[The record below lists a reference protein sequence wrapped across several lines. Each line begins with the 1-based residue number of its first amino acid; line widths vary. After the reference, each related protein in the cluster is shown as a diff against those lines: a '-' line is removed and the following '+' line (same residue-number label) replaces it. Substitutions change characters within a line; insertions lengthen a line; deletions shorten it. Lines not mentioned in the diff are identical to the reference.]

1 VDDQLFLEPG
11 MRQHRSTLSP
21 QAILVALQNGEAAQG
36 EALARQILRS
46 KPRDADVLHL
56 CGAACLMQGKPSQAR
71 ELFKRALAVRKD
83 ATYYLNLGLA
93 EQQLGN
99 EQATEEALRG
109 CLRLQA
115 GNAKAANN
123 LANILDRQRRYS
135 EAEQLY
141 RQAIA
146 SEPGYLL
153 AYRNLGSLLRGRE
166 RSQEAVALLEAA
178 LTISSDNSELQLE
191 LARSLEDGKR
201 YREAAGWFAKARR
214 WAELQWVMRTLG
226 DWSQLSA
233 VDTALLHELPTSG
246 HDPVDPWSLINLPAL
261 TPELHRDAARHYAES
276 NWAAELA
283 GAPLAME
290 PVAGERLR
298 VGYLSS
304 DFFGHATMHLM
315 MGVLESHD
323 RSKVDIQLFDYSPER
338 DDHFTRRIA
347 ATGLPRHDLRELS
360 DEAAARLIAE
370 QRLHILVDLKGYTT
384 GARQGITALRP
395 APVIVNWLGYPG
407 SLGHPRLA
415 DYLIGDA
422 TVTPA
427 AHAGHFSET
436 LALMPHSYQPNDRDR
451 PLTTPPSRSEA
462 GLPEQGVVF
471 CSFNQLLKLN
481 PTEFDLWCRLLQ
493 EVPGSVLWLLEPEA
507 EEACENLRREALA
520 RGVEAER
527 LVFAPRMKQTEHLA
541 RLALADIAL
550 DSFPCTSHTT
560 ASDALWAGVPLMT
573 RLGETFT
580 SRVAGGL
587 LRAHGFDE
595 LVASD
600 AQDYFERLKALA
612 LDEAARGELRRRLA
626 AARMSSPL
634 FDTARFTV
642 DLEALFAAIWRHH
655 SAKPEERPSVVVA
668 GQ

>member
-1 VDDQLFLEPG
+1 
-11 MRQHRSTLSP
+11 MRQRQSRPPLQT
-21 QAILVALQNGEAAQG
+21 IVDALNSG
-36 EALARQILRS
+36 ALARGETLARQLLRTQ
-46 KPRDADVLHL
+46 PRNADVLHL
-56 CGAACLMQGKPSQAR
+56 CGVACLMQGKSKQAQ
-71 ELFKRALAVRKD
+71 ELFKRALIQRKD
-83 ATYYLNLGLA
+83 GTFYLNMALA
-93 EQQLGN
+93 ESALN
-99 EQATEEALRG
+99 DYRAAEAAFRN
-109 CLRLQA
+109 CLELQP

-123 LANILDRQRRYS
+123 LANILNNRREYA
-135 EAEQLY
+135 EAEKLY

-146 SEPGYLL
+146 SEPSYAL
-153 AYRNLGSLLRGRE
+153 AYKNLAYHLRE
-166 RSQEAVALLEAA
+166 RGYSETAIPLVTQALK
-178 LTISSDNSELQLE
+178 ISPDNTDLQLE
-191 LARSLEDGKR
+191 LARALEKR
-201 YREAAGWFAKARR
+201 KRHAEAAHWFSKAGHWGDLQLALRNLAD
-214 WAELQWVMRTLG
+214 WARLKEVDASLLLQ
-226 DWSQLSA
+226 
-233 VDTALLHELPTSG
+233 LHNPSKELPT
-246 HDPVDPWSLINLPAL
+246 PWGMINLPSL
-261 TPELHRDAARHYAES
+261 TATLHRDAARHFAES
-276 NWAAELA
+276 RWIAELA
-283 GAPLAME
+283 NAPLAIE
-290 PVAGERLR
+290 PTAGESLR
-298 VGYLSS
+298 IGYLSS
-304 DFFGHATMHLM
+304 DFYSHATMHLL
-315 MGVLESHD
+315 MGVLEAHD

-338 DDHFTRRIA
+338 EDHFTQRIA
-347 ATGLPRHDLRELS
+347 ATGLSRHNLRELS
-360 DEAAARLIAE
+360 DEAAARTIAE
-370 QRLHILVDLKGYTT
+370 QRLHILVDLKGFTT
-384 GARQGITALRP
+384 GARPGITARRP
-395 APVIVNWLGYPG
+395 APALVNWLGYPG

-415 DYLIGDA
+415 DYIIGDA

-427 AHAGHFSET
+427 AHAEHFSET

-471 CSFNQLLKLN
+471 CSFNQLIKLN
-481 PTEFDLWCRLLQ
+481 PGEFDLWCRLLR

-520 RGVEAER
+520 RGVEPER

-587 LRAHGFDE
+587 LKAHGFDE

-655 SAKPEERPSVVVA
+655 SAKPGERSSVVVA

>member
-1 VDDQLFLEPG
+1 MHLTFPDNPIRQL
-11 MRQHRSTLSP
+11 RSSLSP
-21 QAILVALQNGEAAQG
+21 QAVLAALQNGDAQQG
-36 EALARQILRS
+36 EALARQLLRS
-46 KPRDADVLHL
+46 RPRDADALHL
-56 CGAACLMQGKPSQAR
+56 CGAACLMQGKAAQAR
-71 ELFKRALAVRKD
+71 EQFKRALGVRKD
-83 ATYYLNLGLA
+83 PTYYLNLGLA

-99 EQATEEALRG
+99 VQAAEDALRG
-109 CLRLQA
+109 CLHLQP

-123 LANILDRQRRYS
+123 LANILDHQRRHA
-135 EAEQLY
+135 EAEQFY
-141 RQAIA
+141 RQAITRK
-146 SEPGYLL
+146 PGYLL
-153 AYRNLGSLLRGRE
+153 AYRNLGSLLRGQDRGA
-166 RSQEAVALLEAA
+166 EAIDLLHQA
-178 LTISSDNSELQLE
+178 LTLSPESSEIQLE
-191 LARSLEDGKR
+191 FARALEDGKR
-201 YREAAGWFAKARR
+201 FGEAAHWYAKAQR
-214 WAELQWVMRTLG
+214 WAELQRVQRTLG
-226 DWSQLSA
+226 AWPQLRA
-233 VDTALLHELPTSG
+233 VDEALLDGLRAPS
-246 HDPVDPWSLINLPAL
+246 HDPIDPWSLINVPAL
-261 TPELHRDAARHYAES
+261 TPQLHRDAARHYAEA
-276 NWAAELA
+276 NWPVELSA
-283 GAPLAME
+283 APLATE
-290 PVAGERLR
+290 PAPGERLR
-298 VGYLSS
+298 IGYLSS
-304 DFFGHATMHLM
+304 DFYGHATMHLM
-315 MGVLESHD
+315 MGVIESHD

-415 DYLIGDA
+415 DYLNSDA

-427 AHAGHFSET
+427 AHAEHFSET

-451 PLTTPPSRSEA
+451 PLTTPPSRSEV

-481 PTEFDLWCRLLQ
+481 PTEFDLWCRLLR

-507 EEACENLRREALA
+507 EEARENLRREAQA
-520 RGVEAER
+520 RGLGAER
-527 LVFAPRMKQTEHLA
+527 LVFAPRLKQAEHLA

-560 ASDALWAGVPLMT
+560 ASDALWAGVPLMA

-595 LVASD
+595 LVATD
-600 AQDYFERLKALA
+600 AQDYFERLKTLA
-612 LDEAARGELRRRLA
+612 LDEATRTELRQRLA

-634 FDTARFTV
+634 FDTARFTA

-655 SAKPEERPSVVVA
+655 SAAPEGRAAVVA
-668 GQ
+668 AG

>member
-1 VDDQLFLEPG
+1 
-11 MRQHRSTLSP
+11 MRQRQPSLNLQT
-21 QAILVALQNGEAAQG
+21 IVDALNSG
-36 EALARQILRS
+36 ALARGETLARQLLRTQ
-46 KPRDADVLHL
+46 PRNADVLHL
-56 CGAACLMQGKPSQAR
+56 CGAACLMQDKAAQAR
-71 ELFKRALAVRKD
+71 ELFKRALMLRKD
-83 ATYYLNLGLA
+83 GTFYLNLALA
-93 EQQLGN
+93 ER
-99 EQATEEALRG
+99 ALNDERAAEVAFRQ
-109 CLRLQA
+109 CLRLQP

-123 LANILDRQRRYS
+123 LANILNGRREYA

-141 RQAIA
+141 RQAVA
-146 SEPGYLL
+146 SEPGYVL
-153 AYRNLGSLLRGRE
+153 AYKNLANHLRE
-166 RSQEAVALLEAA
+166 RGYSEAA
-178 LTISSDNSELQLE
+178 IPLVTQALKISPDNTDLQLE
-191 LARSLEDGKR
+191 LARALEKR
-201 YREAAGWFAKARR
+201 KRHAEAAHWFSKAGH
-214 WAELQWVMRTLG
+214 WGDLQFALRNLA
-226 DWSQLSA
+226 DWSRLEE
-233 VDTALLHELPTSG
+233 VDAALLQQLRNPTQERTT
-246 HDPVDPWSLINLPAL
+246 PWSLINLPAL

-276 NWAAELA
+276 SWAAELA

-298 VGYLSS
+298 IGYLSS
-304 DFFGHATMHLM
+304 DFYAHATLHLM
-315 MGVLESHD
+315 MGVLEAHD
-323 RSKVDIQLFDYSPER
+323 RAKVDIQLFDYSPER
-338 DDHFTRRIA
+338 DDHFTRRLA

-360 DEAAARLIAE
+360 DEAAARLIAD

-422 TVTPA
+422 NVTPP
-427 AHAGHFSET
+427 AHAEHFSET

-451 PLTTPPSRSEA
+451 PLGAPPGRAEA
-462 GLPEQGVVF
+462 GLPKNAVVF

-481 PTEFDLWCRLLQ
+481 PGEFDLWCRLLR

-507 EEACENLRREALA
+507 EEACANLRREALA

-527 LVFAPRMKQTEHLA
+527 LVFAPRMKQAEHLA

-580 SRVAGGL
+580 SRVAGSL
-587 LRAHGFDE
+587 LKAHGFDE
-595 LVASD
+595 LVATD
-600 AQDYFERLKALA
+600 AQDYFNRLKALA
-612 LDEAARGELRRRLA
+612 LDESKRDDLRQRLG
-626 AARMSSPL
+626 AARMESPL

-642 DLEALFAAIWRHH
+642 DLEALFAAIWQHH
-655 SAKPEERPSVVVA
+655 SAAPEARAAVVVA
-668 GQ
+668 E